1 MTTQETTTYTTTK
14 AVLTIEGAMAVI
26 QAAMAKAN
34 EIGVPM
40 TMVVVDDEG
49 TLKTSIRMDGANRV
63 TIDWATEKAYTAA
76 TFRYP
81 TNMLAQVMES
91 SPVGMASML
100 KLPHMTLGPGGMPLQ
115 VGQSNVGGIGVSGG
129 TMPEQDQQVA
139 EAGVAAL
146 RMS

>member
-1 MTTQETTTYTTTK
+1 MTTQEKATYTTTK
-14 AVLTIEGAMAVI
+14 PVLTTEGAMAVL

-40 TMVVVDDEG
+40 TIVVVDDAG
-49 TLKTSIRMDGANRV
+49 TLKAFIRMDGANHGTV
-63 TIDWATEKAYTAA
+63 EWATEKAYTAA
-76 TFRYP
+76 AFRYP
-81 TNMLAQVMES
+81 TNMLTQAMEGNA
-91 SPVGMASML
+91 VGMASML

-115 VGQSNVGGIGVSGG
+115 VGQSTVGGIGASGG

-146 RMS
+146 HMS